1 MLRALDLFCGAG
13 GVTRGLQLVG
23 FHVTG
28 VDLAPQPNYCGDVF
42 IQADATTFPLDGFD
56 FIHASP
62 PCQAHTT
69 LKNMPGAKVHA
80 DLIPITRERLRAAG
94 VPYSI
99 ENVPGAP
106 MPLYLLFGGITTM
119 LCGSMFGLANEEYE
133 LRRHRLFETSEVIHQ
148 PACDHS
154 KGKTVIGF
162 YGDHVR
168 IRRREKGTHRG
179 KSITGPDKLRLAE
192 KLMGIDWMTQKE
204 IDQAIPPAY
213 AYYVATEVMRAAG
226 VVIG

>member
-1 MLRALDLFCGAG
+1 MLRALDLFSGAG
-13 GVTRGLQLVG
+13 GITKGLQRAG

-69 LKNMPGAKVHA
+69 LKNMPGAKVHQ
-80 DLIPITRERLRAAG
+80 DLIPVTRERLRGAG

-106 MPLYLLFGGITTM
+106 MPLYVLFGGIT

-133 LRRHRLFETSEVIHQ
+133 LRRHRIFETSEAIPQ
-148 PACDHS
+148 PACAH
-154 KGKTVIGF
+154 KGKTVVGF
-162 YGDHVR
+162 YGAHVR

-179 KSITGPDKLRLAE
+179 TSITGQRKFELASE
-192 KLMGIDWMTQKE
+192 LMGIDWMDQAE

-226 VVIG
+226 VPIG